1 MEESN
6 ARKPSQQ
13 PRRVRSAPA
22 RYAVEE
28 LKFLKSPEAIRN
40 FIGKIKI
47 VFPRFTGLF
56 DRFYRVPPVLQ
67 IEPTNRCNVDCI
79 CCPTS
84 RSSRRRGYMDFDLF
98 RRIIDEASEI
108 GVKAIF
114 LFLHGEPMLHP
125 QIVEMIRYIK
135 SKRLAYHM
143 TTNGIPFN
151 VTKIRGILSSGTD
164 NADHI
169 SFSMMGA
176 TKQVHEKIVRKAN
189 YDDVVKNLKMLVD
202 MREEMRVN
210 GPVIEAIFYAM
221 PENKHEEGKFLRK
234 WQGTIDHVRMS
245 GDISQSFSE
254 YKRNDSHLTTRTKT
268 CLNLWQKMTIFWNG
282 DVTLCCQDV
291 DGDYVLGNLKEETIN
306 EIWSSST
313 LLTIKTLHKKKQFD
327 KIPLCHRCDM

>member
-6 ARKPSQQ
+6 ARKSSQQ
-13 PRRVRSAPA
+13 PRRVRSAPV
-22 RYAVEE
+22 RYAIEE
-28 LKFLKSPEAIRN
+28 LKFLRSPKAIRN
-40 FIGKIKI
+40 FIGKVML

-56 DRFYRVPPVLQ
+56 NRFYEAPPVLQ
-67 IEPTNRCNVDCI
+67 IEPTNHCNADCI

-84 RSSRRRGYMDFDLF
+84 RSSRKRGYMDFDLF
-98 RRIIDEASEI
+98 RRIINEASEI
-108 GVKAIF
+108 GVNAIF

-143 TTNGIPFN
+143 ATNGILFDA
-151 VTKIRGILSSGTD
+151 TKIRGILSSGTD

-254 YKRNDSHLTTRTKT
+254 YKRSNSQLTTRTKT

-291 DGDYVLGNLKEETIN
+291 DGDYVLGNLKEKTIN
-306 EIWSSST
+306 EIWSNRT